1 MAAMCS
7 QEIRS
12 PAWQIIRRWFS
23 TASTQSNTQHW
34 PKRRATGIEISG
46 NDGTASKY
54 GVQVAWNYAPS
65 DQQLTFQCLK
75 TPFFVSAADVET
87 KIRALVAETLAV

>member
-1 MAAMCS
+1 MANH
-7 QEIRS
+7 S
-12 PAWQIIRRWFS
+12 PLVFNGINSEQYARL
-23 TASTQSNTQHW
+23 AD
-34 PKRRATGIEISG
+34 KARATGIEISG

-54 GVQVAWNYAPS
+54 GVQLAWNYAPS